1 MLLHIALPLTTR
13 VLLLIRQRR
22 TVLEAAKVA
31 TVIALHI
38 LGEKI
43 MPSIS
48 IRLVA
53 FFILC
58 LFGNAAFAEE
68 PLAFGVLNQRSAM
81 LTAQYWNP
89 ILVYVSAHSGV
100 PLRLKMGRTAPE
112 TTAMTVRGEFAFAYT
127 NHLFTPKRDRL
138 GWRVIARPADKGIQ
152 GAIVV
157 TEAAPVKTLAE
168 LAGKEVGFPSPEAF
182 VGYWVPMDA
191 LLKAGVEVKPVFA
204 GNQEGVMG
212 QLKAGRIVA
221 AAVNAQVM
229 ENYARREHF
238 QYRTI
243 WHSETYLDLAV
254 MANPEVPQN
263 KVEAVKKA
271 FVKMA
276 GDEEGRKILRAGAE
290 LLKREG
296 ELGFVAAD
304 DKDYENYRRFYRNT
318 VIPVGD
324 E

>member
-1 MLLHIALPLTTR
+1 MIFIMCLLGTNAL
-13 VLLLIRQRR
+13 
-22 TVLEAAKVA
+22 
-31 TVIALHI
+31 
-38 LGEKI
+38 
-43 MPSIS
+43 
-48 IRLVA
+48 
-53 FFILC
+53 
-58 LFGNAAFAEE
+58 AEE
-68 PLAFGVLNQRSAM
+68 PLAFGVLNQRSAE

-89 ILVYVSAHSGV
+89 ILSHVSARSGV

-127 NHLFTPKRDRL
+127 NHLFTPKRAQL
-138 GWRVIARPADKGIQ
+138 GWSVIARPVGKGIQ

-157 TEAAPVKTLAE
+157 DASSPIKTLAE
-168 LAGKEVGFPSPEAF
+168 LNGKEVGFPSPEAF

-191 LLKAGVEVKPVFA
+191 LLKAGVKVKPTFA

-229 ENYARREHF
+229 ENYARREQFH
-238 QYRTI
+238 YRTI

-254 MANPEVPQN
+254 MANPRVPSD
-263 KVEAVKKA
+263 KVEAVKEA

-276 GDEEGRKILRAGAE
+276 QDEDGRKILRAGAE
-290 LLKREG
+290 LLKQEG
-296 ELGFVAAD
+296 EQGFVAAG
-304 DKDYENYRRFYRNT
+304 DKDYENYRRFYRDT
-318 VIPVGD
+318 VLPLGD